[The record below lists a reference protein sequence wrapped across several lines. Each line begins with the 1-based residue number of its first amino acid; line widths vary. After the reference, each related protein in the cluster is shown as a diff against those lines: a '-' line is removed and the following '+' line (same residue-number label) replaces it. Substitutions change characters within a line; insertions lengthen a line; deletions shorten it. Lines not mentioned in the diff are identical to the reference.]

1 MSLRLKLFGIS
12 LLTLVLPW
20 AGCTY
25 IQAMEGALKKGF
37 EQSLQGS
44 AQTIAATLDGEVE
57 LLYGQSQTLNQ
68 AGTGA
73 AILAHRLPGEPGLDG
88 YRDDWGL
95 ATTAAIPLT
104 PNPRAETEGA
114 NYWAGVRDRYLY
126 IYIEVVD
133 ALVEYSTPTKP
144 GDRVILVD
152 GADRRLAFATAA
164 PGPLGAN
171 VMLDDSLTN
180 DREQRVAGFW
190 RETASGYALEIQA
203 PLSVVGNRLSLHVI
217 DASATGA
224 AQRTG
229 SSDSYTETG
238 ALIYPRPALATT
250 MEAFIQPGL
259 RIRVVDARGWLL
271 ASQGELTPVDTAQ
284 PPGGLLSTLYGLLL
298 KDDDEQ
304 TYDNIDTGWL
314 DTVPVQAAL
323 TGEPAAVWFADPIA
337 ADSIVQVGRPLLA
350 GDRIMGAIVLEQS
363 SGSMLTLTNVALTR
377 LMNFTLLATLIAAL
391 GSVGYA
397 TVLSLRVGRLARAAE
412 DAMGPDGELN
422 STVPGVGAKDELGAL
437 ARSFA
442 RLLARLS
449 DYNDYLR
456 GLASKLS
463 HELRTPLAVITSSL
477 ENLEQEEDPVQQ
489 QLYRQRLHSGAQR
502 LDRLVSAMSEATQ
515 IEQAVKDAER
525 VRFRPAAVIESSVR
539 GYTDAYPQR
548 RFKVSS
554 DDQGLSVSG
563 SPDLLAQLL
572 DKLVDNALSFAPP
585 DGVIEVNLSADGN
598 GLLLAVANPGPLLP
612 ESMTGR
618 LFDSL
623 VSVRGQG
630 GDKPHLGL
638 GLFIVRLIADYHG
651 GSVAA
656 NNLAD
661 SSGVVFQVHL
671 PSKH

>member
-1 MSLRLKLFGIS
+1 VSLRLKLFGVS

-25 IQAMEGALKKGF
+25 VQEMEAALKLGF

-44 AQTIAATLDGEVE
+44 AQTIATALDGRTE
-57 LLYGQSQTLNQ
+57 LLYGQRQGLRQ
-68 AGTGA
+68 IEMAA

-95 ATTAAIPLT
+95 ATAAAIVLA
-104 PNPRAETEGA
+104 PNPRTDFGA
-114 NYWAGVRDRYLY
+114 AKYWAGVRGRYLY
-126 IYIEVVD
+126 IYVEVED
-133 ALVEYSTPTKP
+133 PLVEYSTPTKP

-152 GADRRLAFATAA
+152 GQGRRLAFATAA

-171 VMLDDSLTN
+171 VMLGDALTN
-180 DREQRVAGFW
+180 NREQRVAGFW
-190 RETASGYALEIQA
+190 RETASGYALEIQM
-203 PLSVVGNRLSLHVI
+203 PLAVVGNTLSIHVV
-217 DASATGA
+217 DANARGPT
-224 AQRTG
+224 QRTG
-229 SSDSYTETG
+229 SSSSYTETG
-238 ALIYPRPALATT
+238 SLIYPRLALADTLR
-250 MEAFIQPGL
+250 AFTQTGL
-259 RIRVVDARGWLL
+259 RIRVVDTHGWLL
-271 ASQGELTPVDTAQ
+271 ASQGALARTDADQ
-284 PPGGLLSTLYGLLL
+284 PAAGGLLSTLYGWLL
-298 KDDDEQ
+298 KQEEQ
-304 TYDNIDTGWL
+304 PYADVVTGWL
-314 DTVPVQAAL
+314 ATSPVQTAL
-323 TGEPAAVWFADPIA
+323 TGRPNAAWFADPIIA
-337 ADSIVQVGRPLLA
+337 ESIVQVSRPLMV

-363 SGSMLTLTNVALTR
+363 SGSMLTLTNRALTR

-397 TVLSLRVGRLARAAE
+397 TVLSLRVGRLAQAAE
-412 DAMGPDGELN
+412 EALGPDGELN
-422 STVPGVGAKDELGAL
+422 PRVPGIRAGDELGAL

-442 RLLARLS
+442 RLLGRLG

-477 ENLEQEEDPVQQ
+477 ENLEQEEDPAQQ

-502 LDRLVSAMSEATQ
+502 LDRLVSAMSEATR
-515 IEQAVKDAER
+515 IEQAVKEAER
-525 VRFRPAAVIESSVR
+525 VRFRPAAVIESTVR
-539 GYTDAYPQR
+539 GYADAYPQR
-548 RFKVSS
+548 RFNVNC

-563 SPDLLAQLL
+563 SPDLLTQLL

-585 DGVIEVNLSADGN
+585 DGVIEVNLSVDDDD
-598 GLLLAVANPGPLLP
+598 LMLQVANPGPLLP

-623 VSVRGQG
+623 VSIRDKS

-638 GLFIVRLIADYHG
+638 GLFIVRLIAEYHG

-661 SSGVVFQVHL
+661 SSGVVFQVQL
-671 PSKH
+671 PTQS